1 MNDTSRDLAI
11 GFIPLIDC
19 APLAIAQELGL
30 FAAEGLNVMLSRE
43 KSWANI
49 RDKLFVGSLQCAHM
63 LAPMTISVTLGLNR
77 VTVPLVT
84 SFAMNLNGNSITI
97 SNSLRDQLRTLD
109 PESLNSAHQS
119 VLTLKML
126 VDQRKES
133 GQAPLTFAMVYPYSC
148 HNYLLRYWLAA
159 GGINPDSDINLV
171 VIPPQQMT
179 GQLAAG
185 RIDGLCV
192 GEPWNQVAV
201 DDGFGYNLLNCHQI
215 WHNAPEK
222 VLAARED
229 WATDNPDTYRRL
241 LRSLLQAAA
250 WLAEPDNHHETVALL
265 AQPQYLNLPRETI
278 DSGLKNGRHV
288 FNRFHANFP
297 WRSHALWLLS
307 QMVRWGQLHKGLDM
321 CELAGRIYQ
330 PELYRQAC
338 IDLGLGYPTQDY
350 KLEGRHASEW
360 IHAGLTYGSDRF
372 IDGLNFDP
380 GQLIRYVENFDIINA
395 VIPVRDFSCGMDTS
409 AAFRN
414 PEAILQG

>member
-1 MNDTSRDLAI
+1 MIAENADVNI
-11 GFIPLIDC
+11 GYIPLIDC
-19 APLAIAQELGL
+19 APLVVAREAGFFDEEDI
-30 FAAEGLNVMLSRE
+30 NVHLSRE

-49 RDKLFVGSLQCAHM
+49 RDKLYVGTLQCAHM
-63 LAPMTISVTLGLNR
+63 LAPMTISVSLGLNR

-97 SNSLRDQLRTLD
+97 SNSLRDQLCAID
-109 PESLNSAHQS
+109 PESLKSAHKS
-119 VLTLKML
+119 VVTLKML

-133 GQAPLTFAMVYPYSC
+133 GLAPLTFAMVYPYSM

-215 WHNAPEK
+215 WQNAPEK

-229 WATDNPDTYRRL
+229 WAQANPDTHLRL
-241 LRSLLQAAA
+241 LRSLLKASN
-250 WLAEPDNHHETVALL
+250 WLAEPGNRNETVALL
-265 AQPQYLNLPRETI
+265 AQPEYLNLPRETI
-278 DSGLKNGRHV
+278 AGGLKNGRHV
-288 FNRFHANFP
+288 FHNFHANFP
-297 WRSHALWLLS
+297 WRSHALWLVS
-307 QMVRWGQLHKGLDM
+307 QMIRWGQISQGFDL
-321 CELAGRIYQ
+321 CEFAERVYRPG
-330 PELYRQAC
+330 LYRDAC
-338 IDLGLGYPTQDY
+338 RGLSIPYPEFDY
-350 KLEGRHASEW
+350 KSEGQHASEW
-360 IHAGLTYGSDRF
+360 KQADLTLGSDRF

-380 GQLIRYVENFDIINA
+380 GNIISYVENFEITNPG
-395 VIPVRDFSCGMDTS
+395 IPYADFSCCRENGIKDT
-409 AAFRN
+409 R
-414 PEAILQG
+414 